1 MNGKKKPRD
10 EFGDRIDC
18 QHLLISIKY
27 TGFSIRKENRDMRF
41 SRYRIL
47 QLPLK
52 QGYILH
58 TCHRLNSSIIIPIY
72 YGAFKIIIAHIL
84 DTNNK
89 KSPIFALLWVKYGGF
104 FHFTLTLR

>member
-1 MNGKKKPRD
+1 
-10 EFGDRIDC
+10 
-18 QHLLISIKY
+18 
-27 TGFSIRKENRDMRF
+27 MRF

-104 FHFTLTLR
+104 FSFYADFALTQPRFSVFWAAA